1 MLLTAFMWH
10 SFLRNYAA
18 GLMNTRKNILI
29 DRKKG
34 VNPETMLEQV
44 LQIFPAELRKM
55 LLANK
60 DKLKETEEIRIRI
73 NQLLHKGK

>member
-1 MLLTAFMWH
+1 
-10 SFLRNYAA
+10 
-18 GLMNTRKNILI
+18 
-29 DRKKG
+29 
-34 VNPETMLEQV
+34 MLEQV

-73 NQLLHKGK
+73 NQPMILWDGRREYF

>member
-1 MLLTAFMWH
+1 
-10 SFLRNYAA
+10 
-18 GLMNTRKNILI
+18 
-29 DRKKG
+29 
-34 VNPETMLEQV
+34 MLEQV

-73 NQLLHKGK
+73 NQPMILWDGRKIGRAHV

>member
-1 MLLTAFMWH
+1 
-10 SFLRNYAA
+10 
-18 GLMNTRKNILI
+18 
-29 DRKKG
+29 
-34 VNPETMLEQV
+34 MLEQV

-73 NQLLHKGK
+73 NQPMLLWDGRREYFLDKLSGRLSTEAEGSY